1 MEQSFTLPVI
11 AHIKSPY
18 GQKFAV
24 PRQSGLAPDA
34 LSVIRFVPPYSDPR
48 AFLGLEGF
56 SHLYLLFIFD
66 KVPAESSF
74 RPQVRPPRLG
84 GNQYVGVFASRSPF
98 RPARLGL
105 SVVRLER
112 IEQQAGEVS
121 LVVAGADLVDG
132 TPIVDIKPYIPFTD
146 SVPEAKG
153 GFATQPP
160 ALKQVEFTQQ
170 ALLDLKD
177 LTERE
182 QRALVQ
188 ILAQDPRPAYKTQE
202 RDDKVY
208 FALLL
213 GYNIGFKAENQRI
226 VVVEAHKHAL

>member
-1 MEQSFTLPVI
+1 M
-11 AHIKSPY
+11 
-18 GQKFAV
+18 
-24 PRQSGLAPDA
+24 
-34 LSVIRFVPPYSDPR
+34 
-48 AFLGLEGF
+48 
-56 SHLYLLFIFD
+56 
-66 KVPAESSF
+66 
-74 RPQVRPPRLG
+74 
-84 GNQYVGVFASRSPF
+84 
-98 RPARLGL
+98 
-105 SVVRLER
+105 VRLER